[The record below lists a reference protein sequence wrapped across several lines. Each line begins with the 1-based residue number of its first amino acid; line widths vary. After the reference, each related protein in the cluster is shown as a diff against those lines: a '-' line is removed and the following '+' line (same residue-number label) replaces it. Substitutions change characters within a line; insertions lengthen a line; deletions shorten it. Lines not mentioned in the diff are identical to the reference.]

1 MEKKLPI
8 LCPSCGSDL
17 KVQSLKCCECDTSIS
32 GQYDLP
38 VLLKLE
44 AKEQEFILNFVKSSG
59 SLKLMASQ
67 LGLSYPTVR
76 NMLDDLISTIQKLQN
91 NDQKTL

>member
-17 KVQSLKCCECDTSIS
+17 QVQSLKCCDCDTTIT

-38 VLLKLE
+38 VLLKLD
-44 AKEQEFILNFVKSSG
+44 AKDQEFILNFVKSSG

-76 NMLDDLISTIQKLQN
+76 NMLDDLISTIEKLQSD
-91 NDQKTL
+91 DQKTL